1 MVMKKETIGENAG
14 IIWRMLLYK
23 GSRAT
28 MEEIMD
34 STGLNAL
41 DASAAIGWLAREDKV
56 QFFHED
62 KEDYF
67 DVAREMYY

>member
-1 MVMKKETIGENAG
+1 MKKETIGENAG
-14 IIWRMLLYK
+14 TIWRMLLYK

-56 QFFHED
+56 QFFRDGE
-62 KEDYF
+62 EDYF
-67 DVAREMYY
+67 DIEREMYY